1 VNKTALA
8 LALAVGGA
16 ALLASPARAE
26 NAMYSCTDADG
37 VVQLTNVP
45 TGSQCEKLFSY
56 AAPVAATPAQAP
68 QAEVATVHRV
78 GEVPAASSPAAA
90 GGNAPATRPTP
101 SASATPRNAA
111 QAAQAQ
117 RREDAI
123 QQTRD
128 AYAAGQ
134 AFAGANPAVNRRY
147 LMTNRSDYQKAIGA
161 NQ

>member
-1 VNKTALA
+1 MNKSALA
-8 LALAVGGA
+8 FALAASAA
-16 ALLASPARAE
+16 ALMASPARAE

-56 AAPVAATPAQAP
+56 AAPVAATPAPAQ
-68 QAEVATVHRV
+68 QAEAASVHRIA
-78 GEVPAASSPAAA
+78 EVPVAAAPAAA
-90 GGNAPATRPTP
+90 GADGSANRSKP
-101 SASATPRNAA
+101 STSATPRTAA
-111 QAAQAQ
+111 QATQAQ

-147 LMTNRSDYQKAIGA
+147 LMTNRADYQKAIGA